1 MAKVKGGR
9 AALKHKQAKKGSKS
23 GKHVVNK
30 VLKFT
35 PDRPQRVKGKKS
47 VTSSNQKHK
56 SLSSSPGN
64 QGGKKSAAGTTDE
77 MTMQTLK
84 KFLQFQKQGG

>member
-1 MAKVKGGR
+1 M
-9 AALKHKQAKKGSKS
+9 
-23 GKHVVNK
+23 
-30 VLKFT
+30 
-35 PDRPQRVKGKKS
+35 KGKKS

-84 KFLQFQKQGG
+84 KFLQFQKHGGTNGTAKSKQLGKRSAGSKKSSGK

>member
-1 MAKVKGGR
+1 
-9 AALKHKQAKKGSKS
+9 
-23 GKHVVNK
+23 
-30 VLKFT
+30 
-35 PDRPQRVKGKKS
+35 VKGKKS

-64 QGGKKSAAGTTDE
+64 QGGKSAAGTTDE

-84 KFLQFQKQGG
+84 KFLQFQKHGGTNGTAKSKQLGKRSAGSKKSSGK

>member
-1 MAKVKGGR
+1 
-9 AALKHKQAKKGSKS
+9 
-23 GKHVVNK
+23 VVDK